1 MKFGILGTGIVGR
14 TLATKLAECNHEVMI
29 GTRDVAATLT
39 RLKPDVWRNQPFQ
52 DWKKEHGE
60 IQLGTFAQ
68 TAAHGDILLN
78 ATAGSVS
85 LDVLQTMNVDDLTGK
100 ILIDTAN
107 PLDFSQGFPPLLSVV
122 NTDSLGEQIQ
132 RTFPTMKVVK
142 ALNTVVVELM
152 VNPKRLAD
160 GEHHLLVCGNDTQ
173 AKAVVM
179 DLLTNE
185 FGWKGVIDLGDIAA
199 SRGMEMLL
207 PVNFRLWHVLQTRT
221 INFKIVQ

>member
-14 TLATKLAECNHEVMI
+14 TLATKLAECNYEVMI
-29 GTRDVAATLT
+29 GTRDVATLLART
-39 RLKPDVWRNQPFQ
+39 TPDAWGNFPFSA
-52 DWKKEHGE
+52 WKQQHPE

-68 TAAHGDILLN
+68 TAAHGEILLN
-78 ATAGSVS
+78 ATAGNVS
-85 LDVLQTMNVDDLTGK
+85 LEVLQTIHGDDLDGK

-107 PLDFSQGFPPLLSVV
+107 PLDFSHGFPPSLSIV

-132 RTFPTMKVVK
+132 RAFPTIKVVK

-173 AKAVVM
+173 AKAEVM
-179 DLLTNE
+179 SLLTNE
-185 FGWKGVIDLGDIAA
+185 FGWKCILDLGDIAA
-199 SRGMEMLL
+199 SRSMEMLL
-207 PVNFRLWHVLQTRT
+207 PISFRLWNVLQTRLL
-221 INFKIVQ
+221 NFKIVQ